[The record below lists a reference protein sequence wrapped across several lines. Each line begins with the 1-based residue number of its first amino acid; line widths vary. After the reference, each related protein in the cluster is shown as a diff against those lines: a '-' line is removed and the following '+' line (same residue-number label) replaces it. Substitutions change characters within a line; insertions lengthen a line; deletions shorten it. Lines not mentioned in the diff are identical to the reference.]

1 MMQSRLKVLA
11 SSHFSRRVQWQ
22 LFHSP
27 AKPVGARYYAINPFN
42 WVPDKVKE
50 KFGMKMREAESEEEV
65 AAAKKEAEQ
74 RGESS
79 IFETVT
85 VTEPEGP
92 ESSTPS
98 PDMAKP
104 LDASPKE
111 EPAVQIERKGDSH
124 KYSTAVFKISHRKLN
139 MIGRQISGKPINH
152 AILQMQFSEKRASTR
167 IMNMLA
173 TARDHAVRY
182 KGLDGQRLVVAE
194 SWVSKGKHNRK
205 RLEPKGRGHVG
216 VQVHP
221 QAKLSVV
228 LKEGRTLEEQKAK
241 EKAFKLKRIVSA
253 AVTREDKPIRNPGAM
268 WAW

>member
-11 SSHFSRRVQWQ
+11 SSHFFRRVQWQ
-22 LFHSP
+22 LSHSP
-27 AKPVGARYYAINPFN
+27 ARPIGARYYAINPFN
-42 WVPDKVKE
+42 WVPEKVKE
-50 KFGMKMREAESEEEV
+50 KFGMKTRETESEEDV
-65 AAAKKEAEQ
+65 AAAKKEAEE

-85 VTEPEGP
+85 VAEPEP
-92 ESSTPS
+92 PLPS
-98 PDMAKP
+98 PDATKP

-111 EPAVQIERKGDSH
+111 DSAVQIERKGDSH

-139 MIGRQISGKPINH
+139 MIGRQISGKPIDH

-216 VQVHP
+216 IQVHP
-221 QAKLSVV
+221 QAKLSIV

>member
-27 AKPVGARYYAINPFN
+27 ERPVGARYYAINPFN
-42 WVPDKVKE
+42 WVPEKVKE
-50 KFGMKMREAESEEEV
+50 KFGMKMRETESEEEV
-65 AAAKKEAEQ
+65 AAAKKEAEE

-85 VTEPEGP
+85 VTEPEP
-92 ESSTPS
+92 PLPS
-98 PDMAKP
+98 PDATKP
-104 LDASPKE
+104 LDTSPTE
-111 EPAVQIERKGDSH
+111 ESAVQIERRGDSH

-139 MIGRQISGKPINH
+139 MIGRQISGKPIDH

-173 TARDHAVRY
+173 TARDHASP
-182 KGLDGQRLVVAE
+182 RLVVAE
-194 SWVSKGKHNRK
+194 SWVSKGQHNRK

-216 VQVHP
+216 
-221 QAKLSVV
+221 LSVV